1 MEQKTKHCCRCSER
15 KTERSDDERR
25 RLLNRLKRI
34 EGQVRG
40 LQNMLAQDAYCPDIL
55 NQSAAVKA
63 AIDAFNRDLLARH
76 IHTCVVRDIRGGDD
90 AAVDELAELV
100 QKMMR

>member
-1 MEQKTKHCCRCSER
+1 MEQNTPQCCHCSER
-15 KTERSDDERR
+15 KTERSEAERK
-25 RLLNRLKRI
+25 RLLNRLRRI

-40 LQNMLAQDAYCPDIL
+40 LQKMLEQDAYCPDIL

-63 AIDAFNRDLLARH
+63 AIDAFSRDLLARH
-76 IHTCVVRDIRGGDD
+76 IHTCVVRGIRSGDD
-90 AAVDELAELV
+90 DAVDELAELV